1 MKYINTVL
9 ILLISLVFLASC
21 SLTTN
26 SEEQPL
32 PDVMTLVEKY
42 MEARKISTR
51 ESLPY
56 IHFEGDFFQDAYL
69 TSNERVLDY
78 KIESH
83 KKINDSLYAF
93 TVLVKSTETN
103 GKYLR
108 AYNFVGLI
116 DGQWLYMNGVANIP
130 ASLKE
135 NLVEEDY
142 QYR

>member
-9 ILLISLVFLASC
+9 ILIIMLAILASC
-21 SLTTN
+21 SLNTN
-26 SEEQPL
+26 ADGQL
-32 PDVMTLVEKY
+32 PTEVMTLVEKY
-42 MEARKISTR
+42 MDARKISTR

-93 TVLVKSTETN
+93 TMLVKSTETN
-103 GKYLR
+103 EKYLR

-116 DGQWLYMNGVANIP
+116 DGHWLYMNGIANIP
-130 ASLKE
+130 ESIKE
-135 NLVEEDY
+135 NLIEEDY